1 MNRRGNRALC
11 WSFIVVVSLALPS
24 AAQDGILAAEEAGI
38 DIGTP
43 AGDAPPLGT
52 HDFDHRGGAL
62 PDFLLIPE
70 STNKRVMAFDP
81 ATGNLIDAD
90 FIPADDVNLSTPVC
104 AILSSTDDSILVA
117 DQIEDVVQ
125 EYDLEGNYIGVFAP
139 AGGVNTAILD
149 NIRGIS
155 LRDNGNLLVT
165 VGSGANAD
173 AVAEFDTDGNYLG
186 NFVANGAGGLDS
198 PFDVT
203 LIGNWMVGGITS
215 DAIHMYDATGAYLS
229 DLTAIDSFPEQVAE
243 AGNGNILVGN
253 FSGSQQG
260 VVEFQTYGTLVG
272 VYAPA
277 SLGGYRGAYEL
288 PNGNIL
294 TTTGDGVHEIDRSGN
309 LVETKVSGVSARFI
323 ELISGAVPVELLAI
337 AVE

>member
-1 MNRRGNRALC
+1 MIRTGTYALC
-11 WSFIVVVSLALPS
+11 WLFIVVVSLALPV
-24 AAQDGILAAEEAGI
+24 AAQEGIIAAEEAGI
-38 DIGTP
+38 DLGTP
-43 AGDAPPLGT
+43 AGEPPPLGS
-52 HDFDHRGGAL
+52 HSFSHESAL

-70 STNKRVMAFDP
+70 STNDRVMAFDP
-81 ATGNLIDAD
+81 ATGDLLDAN
-90 FIPADDVNLSTPVC
+90 FIPADEAHLSTPIC
-104 AILSSTDDSILVA
+104 AILSSTYDSILVA
-117 DQIEDVVQ
+117 DQVEDVVQ
-125 EYDLEGNYIGVFAP
+125 EYDLEGNYVGVFAP

-155 LRDNGNLLVT
+155 LRANGNLLVT
-165 VGSGANAD
+165 VGGVANDD

-186 NFVANGAGGLDS
+186 NFIANGSGGLDS

-203 LIGNWMVGGITS
+203 LIGNWMVSGISS

-229 DLTAIDSFPEQVAE
+229 DLTAIEEFPEQVAE

-253 FSGSQQG
+253 FDGTQEG
-260 VVEFQTYGTLVG
+260 VVEYQPDGTLVG
-272 VYAPA
+272 VYSPA

-309 LVETKVSGVSARFI
+309 LVETKVSGVGARFI

-337 AVE
+337 TVE